1 MHRCRMSEWFQMRWE
16 LLLIGSEFELQ
27 SMGCSGA
34 CASLRVLNLGTGDT
48 FGFVPGEPRQPQ
60 VVFVFRSA
68 DQSPRRCGH
77 PAPLRLPLRRL
88 ARWPNTMQRASAHDC
103 PSPPSSARCDTL
115 VPSTAQ
121 TGHGWASNGTI
132 RHAANTLAVT
142 TASTTFK
149 RGTPPPQRLPVLRPP
164 SRVSLVF

>member
-1 MHRCRMSEWFQMRWE
+1 MFW
-16 LLLIGSEFELQ
+16 
-27 SMGCSGA
+27 
-34 CASLRVLNLGTGDT
+34 SLRVPPRPELGDWGHVWVCSRRAETT
-48 FGFVPGEPRQPQ
+48 SCRFCFPQ
-60 VVFVFRSA
+60 RRSIA
-68 DQSPRRCGH
+68 TPLWPPC
-77 PAPLRLPLRRL
+77 PLRLPLRRL
-88 ARWPNTMQRASAHDC
+88 ARWPNTMQRASARDC

-115 VPSTAQ
+115 APSTAQ

-149 RGTPPPQRLPVLRPP
+149 RGTLPPQRPPVLRPP